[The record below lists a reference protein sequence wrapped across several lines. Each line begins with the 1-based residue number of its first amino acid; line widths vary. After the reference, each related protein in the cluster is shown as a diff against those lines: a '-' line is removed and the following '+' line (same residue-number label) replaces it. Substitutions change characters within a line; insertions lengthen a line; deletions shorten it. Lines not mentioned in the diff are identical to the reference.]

1 MTRQVNQKLNS
12 FESQVSSGEIV
23 SFTVSLYQT
32 GLKIKAADK
41 EAVQEVPLLEEILIP
56 LKVFFAGV
64 DTIEYS
70 SFDYV
75 SLKSFLSA
83 QNTHE

>member
-1 MTRQVNQKLNS
+1 MTRKVTQKLNN
-12 FESQVSSGEIV
+12 FESQVMSGEIV

-32 GLKIKAADK
+32 GLKIKAAN
-41 EAVQEVPLLEEILIP
+41 EAMVQEIPLVDEILIP
-56 LKVFFAGV
+56 LKVFFVGV
-64 DTIEYS
+64 ETIEYS

-83 QNTHE
+83 QYTHE